1 MDRLI
6 GTSFGPYRILEQ
18 IGEGGM
24 GVVYRGYQESLN
36 RYVAIK
42 VLRGELAR
50 NQEFIARFGQEA
62 RAVARLSHPNI
73 LHVYDAGV
81 VEGRQYMAMDYAEGG
96 SVKDLLQRGPI
107 QAERA
112 VSLAAQV
119 ADALDQAHQHGL
131 VHRDVKPGNILLARD
146 GRPLLTDFGIARAL
160 DASTRLTRTGA
171 SIGTP
176 EYMSPEQGLAEPTDG
191 RTDIYALGIVLYEM
205 LTGHVPFHTETPM
218 ATLYKQVHEPPPPL
232 RRNDAEL
239 PSWLEKVVAKA
250 LSKRPADRFQ
260 TASEFAAALRQGKES
275 RAALGLTPR
284 PATPTPAIRRTRRNP
299 VPLLVAM
306 IGALL
311 FLLIGVGLYLALS
324 GSEGGRTRSR
334 PPQFVTMVV
343 TPQQA
348 VTLVVTSA
356 PIVMSASPP
365 IETPTA
371 PPIAR
376 ATTSLAPA
384 AADTAQPT
392 MTLQATATRPA
403 VTAPTATVAAT
414 EVPAPTQASTKAPAP
429 TAKPKD
435 TCPAWYEKP
444 QPGKGILLVE
454 NHIGEGLEVEQIR
467 GGSGQWSVAAK
478 QGDIP
483 GRLLLQL
490 SPGDHQFVLY
500 VPPRG
505 RGSITLRMEAG
516 QQFVSPIWYNDRSE
530 DYVYPLEVPKGCN

>member
-334 PPQFVTMVV
+334 AAPVRDHGRHPAAGGYASCHV
-343 TPQQA
+343 
-348 VTLVVTSA
+348 SA
-356 PIVMSASPP
+356 HRHVGVASHRDAHGASHREGDHKPGTGRGRHSPADDDAPSDRYSACGHGPNRYGGRHRGASPNSSFHKG
-365 IETPTA
+365 A
-371 PPIAR
+371 GADR
-376 ATTSLAPA
+376 QAKGYLSRLVRKA
-384 AADTAQPT
+384 AA
-392 MTLQATATRPA
+392 
-403 VTAPTATVAAT
+403 
-414 EVPAPTQASTKAPAP
+414 
-429 TAKPKD
+429 
-435 TCPAWYEKP
+435 
-444 QPGKGILLVE
+444 
-454 NHIGEGLEVEQIR
+454 GEGDSARRKPHWR
-467 GGSGQWSVAAK
+467 G
-478 QGDIP
+478 P
-483 GRLLLQL
+483 
-490 SPGDHQFVLY
+490 
-500 VPPRG
+500 
-505 RGSITLRMEAG
+505 
-516 QQFVSPIWYNDRSE
+516 
-530 DYVYPLEVPKGCN
+530 